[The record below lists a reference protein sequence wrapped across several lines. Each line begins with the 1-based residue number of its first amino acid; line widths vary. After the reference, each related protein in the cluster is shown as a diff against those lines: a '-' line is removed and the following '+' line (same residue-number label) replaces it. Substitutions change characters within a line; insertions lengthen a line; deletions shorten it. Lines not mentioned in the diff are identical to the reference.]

1 MDPAEH
7 RAYGVFKPV
16 GHMVVSFPDAASAS
30 KGNQALMALGYER
43 ADIHPYTAQQML
55 TQCDEDIARASPA
68 ASIGQELNL
77 VKAYRE
83 LAERG
88 FHWLVVRVA
97 DDDQA
102 RQAADA
108 LHAQGAERAQLYGRF
123 IIEEMITRSADLPQ
137 VKESPDSGL
146 DPQTPTG
153 QEKERAHMRPSED
166 SNRDIKR

>member
-1 MDPAEH
+1 MDPADH

-30 KGNQALMALGYER
+30 KGQEALAALGFER
-43 ADIHPYTAQQML
+43 ADIHPYTAAQMVK
-55 TQCDEDIARASPA
+55 QCDEDIARASPA

-88 FHWLVVRVA
+88 FHWLVVKV
-97 DDDQA
+97 DDDDRA
-102 RQAADA
+102 RAAADA
-108 LHAQGAERAQLYGRF
+108 LQAQGAERAQLYGRF
-123 IIEEMITRSADLPQ
+123 IIEEMITRPADLHQ
-137 VKESPDSGL
+137 VKESPDTGL
-146 DPQTPTG
+146 DPQTPSG

-166 SNRDIKR
+166 SSRDKKR

>member
-1 MDPAEH
+1 MDPADH

-16 GHMVVSFPDAASAS
+16 GHMVVSFPDAASATN
-30 KGNQALMALGYER
+30 GHDALTALGFER
-43 ADIHPYTAQQML
+43 ADIHRYTAEQMV

-68 ASIGQELNL
+68 AAIGQELNL

-88 FHWLVVRVA
+88 FHWLVVRV
-97 DDDQA
+97 DDDDRA

-123 IIEEMITRSADLPQ
+123 IIEEMIERAADLPQ
-137 VKESPDSGL
+137 VKESPDTGL
-146 DPQTPTG
+146 DPQTPSG

-166 SNRDIKR
+166 LDHDKNR